1 MSDAVF
7 EIWRVIG
14 RKLQFFPIPR
24 VFSTPIG
31 GTISLYFC
39 QELWRLETII
49 PSDDMRHWLRNHEFN
64 LSTKCRNGVVWGS
77 YGHSRSLE
85 L

>member
-49 PSDDMRHWLRNHEFN
+49 PSDDMRH
-64 LSTKCRNGVVWGS
+64 
-77 YGHSRSLE
+77 
-85 L
+85 